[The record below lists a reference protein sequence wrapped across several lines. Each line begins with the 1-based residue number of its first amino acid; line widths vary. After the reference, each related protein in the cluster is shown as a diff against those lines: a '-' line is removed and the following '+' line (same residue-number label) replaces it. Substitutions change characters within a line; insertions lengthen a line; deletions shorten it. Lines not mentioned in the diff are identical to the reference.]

1 MPALAF
7 FASRMGTVRR
17 TEAFQQSNSRA
28 TMNPLCPS
36 CSKEMSKTSSS
47 RNMFRC
53 EPCREIIQFFDLWQD
68 RDTEPPRDVK
78 RPVERA
84 A

>member
-1 MPALAF
+1 
-7 FASRMGTVRR
+7 
-17 TEAFQQSNSRA
+17 
-28 TMNPLCPS
+28 MNPLCPS
-36 CSKEMSKTSSS
+36 CSSEMSKTSSS
-47 RNMFRC
+47 PNMFRC

-68 RDTEPPRDVK
+68 RDTEPPRPVK

>member
-1 MPALAF
+1 
-7 FASRMGTVRR
+7 
-17 TEAFQQSNSRA
+17 
-28 TMNPLCPS
+28 MNPLCPS
-36 CSKEMSKTSSS
+36 CLKEMSKTASSD
-47 RNMFRC
+47 NMFRC

-68 RDTEPPRDVK
+68 RDTRPTKPVK